1 MFKYGKTAQ
10 NAISAMSYL
19 AKVYDGGETKISSK
33 EIAEERQLPQTLV
46 AKLLVTLSQ
55 AGLVDGAR
63 GPNGGYWLAK
73 APKDI
78 VLYDIVRLFEK
89 GGSGAMCP
97 FGPDWCGNGEPCP
110 LHDQLVELDGNLM
123 SFLERT
129 SLAVFE
135 IGSQAEAGSGDS
147 ACYI

>member
-89 GGSGAMCP
+89 GGQWG
-97 FGPDWCGNGEPCP
+97 
-110 LHDQLVELDGNLM
+110 HV
-123 SFLERT
+123 
-129 SLAVFE
+129 SLR
-135 IGSQAEAGSGDS
+135 S
-147 ACYI
+147 